1 SRSNTSCDFVQRTI
15 SSSVDLVVRREA
27 FRFAFLI
34 SDTSDNAAFELQSCY
49 LCEKL
54 LPDGPVRRDRQHGGR
69 LRLDFCRVIRVIAGD
84 VVDYL
89 DKLAEHPF
97 IRLAPLGFSVVGF
110 ACHAST
116 LRLSSMLFLTLAG
129 SAFSALRR
137 S

>member
-1 SRSNTSCDFVQRTI
+1 M
-15 SSSVDLVVRREA
+15 VVGLSI
-27 FRFAFLI
+27 F
-34 SDTSDNAAFELQSCY
+34 T
-49 LCEKL
+49 EK
-54 LPDGPVRRDRQHGGR
+54 PR
-69 LRLDFCRVIRVIAGD
+69 LRVGSRVIVGD
-84 VVDYL
+84 VVDYV

>member
-1 SRSNTSCDFVQRTI
+1 MRLWSNLDLGTSSTC
-15 SSSVDLVVRREA
+15 SS
-27 FRFAFLI
+27 
-34 SDTSDNAAFELQSCY
+34 
-49 LCEKL
+49 
-54 LPDGPVRRDRQHGGR
+54 
-69 LRLDFCRVIRVIAGD
+69 LRWQRVIVGD

-97 IRLAPLGFSVVGF
+97 IQLAPLGFSVVGF